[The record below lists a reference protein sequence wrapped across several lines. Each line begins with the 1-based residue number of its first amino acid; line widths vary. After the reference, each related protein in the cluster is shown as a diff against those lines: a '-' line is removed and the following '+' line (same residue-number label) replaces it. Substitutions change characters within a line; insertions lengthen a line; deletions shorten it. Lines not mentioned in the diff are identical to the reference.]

1 MTPTCPTC
9 KGLPVPWKSC
19 LHFLLEELKKYHVY
33 SEIDHFLFCTD
44 ADSLGLIWV
53 PLFCQVPIISC
64 QSPLSTSQS
73 ARCYNLP
80 RPSHWHHQDDKPPQC
95 SFAKWR
101 RLLFSP
107 LVYTLECTVNLYF
120 QINVLQRFQTFLLII
135 ALIFM
140 ELRYEPKGINK
151 WIKKLI

>member
-1 MTPTCPTC
+1 MTPTCPIC

-19 LHFLLEELKKYHVY
+19 LHFLLEELKQYHVY
-33 SEIDHFLFCTD
+33 SEIGHFLFCTD

-53 PLFCQVPIISC
+53 PLLCQVSIISC
-64 QSPLSTSQS
+64 QSSLSTSQS

-101 RLLFSP
+101 KKTAFLSFGLHIRMHCESLFLDQCFTEVSDFFA
-107 LVYTLECTVNLYF
+107 YNCFNFHGT
-120 QINVLQRFQTFLLII
+120 QI
-135 ALIFM
+135 
-140 ELRYEPKGINK
+140 
-151 WIKKLI
+151 